1 MIERE
6 GRLLIEG
13 RLKRGR
19 IRFDHEGIQAV
30 ELDEVQDGDST
41 GPVIAPG
48 LIDLHV
54 HGFGGTDPLD
64 NLPAMAL
71 ALARVGT
78 TSFLPTLFPADPE
91 TLGLQAQALD
101 GERAV
106 LRKGEGARVLGT
118 HLEGPFV
125 NPMAAGALPA
135 QDLATPSIEALR
147 KILGPNMGDGRGVG
161 TITLAPELPGALDL
175 IQECKRLGIRT
186 SLGHSMANGKE
197 AVAGFESGA
206 TGVTHLFNAMTGMH
220 HRDPGLAGEAMTR
233 GGMFAEIIGDLV
245 HVKEHA
251 VQIALAARGPQ
262 NLCLVSDA
270 LQGAGTGC
278 DVFHSH
284 GRQHLVKDGAA
295 FYPPENPEGEPQLAG
310 SASSQLQMVR
320 NLTKRGVVSLEEAL
334 TMGSEAPARALG
346 LSHRLGYLQTGYAAD
361 FIVLEGPEL
370 KLTEAFVNGRSQ
382 LRAHRY

>member
-13 RLKRGR
+13 RLRRGR
-19 IRFDHEGIQAV
+19 IRFDHEGIQEV
-30 ELDEVQDGDST
+30 LLDEVQDGDAT

-48 LIDLHV
+48 FIDLHV

-91 TLGLQAQALD
+91 TLGLQVQALD
-101 GERAV
+101 GVRAV

-125 NPMAAGALPA
+125 NPLAAGALPET
-135 QDLATPSIEALR
+135 DLAMPSIEALA
-147 KILGPNMGDGRGVG
+147 KILGPSSGDGRGVG
-161 TITLAPELPGALDL
+161 TITLAPELPGALEL

-197 AVAGFESGA
+197 VVAGFEAGA
-206 TGVTHLFNAMTGMH
+206 TGVTHLFNAMTGLH
-220 HRDPGLAGEAMTR
+220 HRDPGMVGEALTR

-278 DVFHSH
+278 EVFHSH
-284 GRQHLVKDGAA
+284 GRQHIVKDGAA
-295 FYPPENPEGEPQLAG
+295 YYPAEGPDGEPQLAG

-320 NLTKRGVVSLEEAL
+320 NLTGRGVVSLEEAL
-334 TMGSEAPARALG
+334 TMASEAPG
-346 LSHRLGYLQTGYAAD
+346 
-361 FIVLEGPEL
+361 
-370 KLTEAFVNGRSQ
+370 
-382 LRAHRY
+382 

>member
-1 MIERE
+1 MMERE
-6 GRLLIEG
+6 GRLLILGSLLRG
-13 RLKRGR
+13 RL
-19 IRFDHEGIQAV
+19 RFDHEGIQEV
-30 ELDEVQDGDST
+30 VLDEKQNGDLT

-48 LIDLHV
+48 FIDMHV

-125 NPMAAGALPA
+125 NPLAAGALPKS
-135 QDLATPSIEALR
+135 DLALPSVAALT
-147 KILGPNMGDGRGVG
+147 KILGPNTGDGRGVG

-175 IQECKRLGIRT
+175 IQECRRLGIRT

-197 AVAGFESGA
+197 AVAGFASGA
-206 TGVTHLFNAMTGMH
+206 TGVTHLFNAMTGLH
-220 HRDPGLAGEAMTR
+220 HRDPGLVGEALTR

-245 HVKEHA
+245 HVKDYA
-251 VQIALAARGPQ
+251 VQIALAARGPK

-278 DVFHSH
+278 EVFHSH

-295 FYPPENPEGEPQLAG
+295 YYPPTTPDAEPQLAG

-320 NLTKRGVVSLEEAL
+320 NLTMRGVVSLEEAL
-334 TMGSEAPARALG
+334 TMASEAPARALG
-346 LSHRLGYLQTGYAAD
+346 LSHRMGKLKQGYAAD
-361 FIVLEGPEL
+361 FVVLEGPNL
-370 KLTEAFVNGRSQ
+370 KLTEAFVNGTSQ
-382 LRAHRY
+382 LRAQRY